1 MFTDKEI
8 IAYHNIK
15 APDELRERVLKSQ
28 KKSKNSLRFVA
39 AVAACFVF
47 IISGFFIISNKQSN
61 IVVNGQK
68 LTGIV
73 EFYDTTS
80 AFGRT
85 VSSAISVPI
94 EIKTSKN
101 TNISV
106 SKGIISINGS
116 SPAREISISSSEII
130 WWEINPEGSEVFEM
144 KISDSKG
151 VRKVTL
157 KYENA
162 KITATKEKVK

>member
-15 APDELRERVLKSQ
+15 APDGLRERVLKIQ

-47 IISGFFIISNKQSN
+47 IISGFFIISIKQSN

-68 LTGIV
+68 LTGTV

-80 AFGRT
+80 AFAERLPPQFQCLLKLRHQK
-85 VSSAISVPI
+85 IQIFRFP
-94 EIKTSKN
+94 
-101 TNISV
+101 
-106 SKGIISINGS
+106 
-116 SPAREISISSSEII
+116 RE
-130 WWEINPEGSEVFEM
+130 
-144 KISDSKG
+144 
-151 VRKVTL
+151 
-157 KYENA
+157 
-162 KITATKEKVK
+162 